1 MAADPNRQTLMQ
13 QLSEMRAT
21 RMQQMRSGGQQSQL
35 LGRQVQLTQSMN
47 AALQNNTRQLGT
59 LNTTMSTGFRNLSS
73 SFARSVAGLSSAIGR
88 GAMSGAGAAGSAAA
102 GVGRVSASAVSGITS
117 GVVSALSMALPAALA
132 GLVGKALI
140 WDNIEDGTKKEL
152 QENFTGVVK
161 NALGSDAFKDIT
173 KEIKVLTLTMGDM
186 LDSIGDK
193 ISGMAKAFGVKAG
206 PTLNKAKERAGKATD
221 KVNEVRKATK
231 DELEFYGDVGKRVV
245 GNLGQMDL
253 PDVGVKEVVEG
264 TAGLGAAKIAY
275 EASKGGKG
283 GKGEKAGKQPVV
295 DESIKKRIDAVNE
308 RKLKRR
314 EFVKANKL
322 PGSKLDLLSGGVFKR
337 IAGST
342 GKFAANFL
350 KEFNKLKLGKTLW
363 VIGVAMEVGMSEIV
377 HAEVDQ
383 MLEDEEITSKEA
395 AQLHK
400 WVTAQMWGSLIGA
413 SVLGTL
419 AGVGGSVIAGLTG
432 GAGTVI
438 VPAMVAGGSYVGSQ
452 GGQELAGKLVDL
464 PKSLTEPVAGV
475 SPTGAHSA
483 MANRRKKNRADQ
495 AQGSA
500 VPKPA
505 SYAEQVAQG
514 ESGEAG
520 YDAVFGSSTK
530 KQVEEYSKKTGK
542 KVSQMTIEEAIK
554 FGKSRGANRG
564 ALGKYQFMPTTLTE
578 ALIKSAGLKMTDMF
592 SPENQDKLFA
602 AYNKMNAAALKQLGI
617 EPNAANMHLAHILGP
632 KGAAKILNADPSA
645 NAGDVLGYKT
655 ESAARKTNPWMGKNA
670 GEVIALFGGR
680 AGGAPVDL
688 PEPDADTAVAGGTAP
703 SDVSGADVAQG
714 SAVAK
719 PTAGMTVSQK
729 ADYYRKKLTDEE
741 GAAGAPKP
749 SESPEG
755 AAKAKEPSKFGGFA
769 SMLAGGSFES
779 MKQQLLAGLDSDMER
794 KAEGQQAGPSVNYTG
809 GDTNIN
815 SNSGGGG
822 GGAPAYNPVAPAAS
836 YQSQF
841 TSIAGI
847 QRTA

>member
-35 LGRQVQLTQSMN
+35 MGRQVQLTQSMN

-73 SFARSVAGLSSAIGR
+73 SFTRSVAGLSSAIGK
-88 GAMSGAGAAGSAAA
+88 GAMGAAGGAAA
-102 GVGRVSASAVSGITS
+102 GVGRVSASAVSGIAS
-117 GVVSALSMALPAALA
+117 GVVSSLSMVLPAALA

-161 NALGSDAFKDIT
+161 NALGGDAFKDIT

-186 LDSIGDK
+186 LDSIGNK
-193 ISGMAKAFGVKAG
+193 ISGMAKALGVKAG
-206 PTLNKAKERAGKATD
+206 PALKNATEKGKQVAGKAG
-221 KVNEVRKATK
+221 ELRSATSS
-231 DELEFYGDVGKRVV
+231 EMEFYGKVGERVV
-245 GNLGQMDL
+245 GNLGPVDL
-253 PDVGVKEVVEG
+253 PDVGLKEVAVG
-264 TAGLGAAKIAY
+264 TAGVGAAKLAY
-275 EASKGGKG
+275 DSAKGKPGKP
-283 GKGEKAGKQPVV
+283 GKSGAEPRPKM
-295 DESIKKRIDAVNE
+295 DESITKRFEAAKE
-308 RKLKRR
+308 RKNKRR

-322 PGSKLDLLSGGVFKR
+322 AGSKIDLLSGGVFGR
-337 IAGST
+337 IAKAG

-350 KEFNKLKLGKTLW
+350 TEFNKVKGGKVLW
-363 VIGVAMEVGMSEIV
+363 VLGVAMEVGMSEVV

-395 AQLHK
+395 AALHK

-419 AGVGGSVIAGLTG
+419 AGIGAGAIAVASGGTGSVL
-432 GAGTVI
+432 
-438 VPAMVAGGSYVGSQ
+438 VPAAVIGASAVGS
-452 GGQELAGKLVDL
+452 GIGQETATKFVDL

-475 SPTGAHSA
+475 APTGASSS
-483 MANRRKKNRADQ
+483 MANRRKKNRQEQ

-500 VPKPA
+500 TPKPA

-530 KQVEEYSKKTGK
+530 KQVEEYKKTTGK
-542 KVSQMTIEEAIK
+542 KVSEMTIEEAIK

-578 ALIKSAGLKMTDMF
+578 ALLKSAGLKMTDMF
-592 SPENQDKLFA
+592 NPENQDKIFA

-617 EPNAANMHLAHILGP
+617 EPNATNMHLAHILGP
-632 KGAAKILNADPSA
+632 KGAAKVLSADPSA
-645 NAGDVLGYKT
+645 NAGDVLGYKQ
-655 ESAARKTNPWMGKNA
+655 ESAARKTNPWMNKSA
-670 GEVIALFGGR
+670 GEVVALFGAR
-680 AGGAPVDL
+680 AGGGPVDL
-688 PEPDADTAVAGGTAP
+688 PEPDADAAVASAGGVAP
-703 SDVSGADVAQG
+703 TGVSGGDVAQG

-719 PTAGMTVSQK
+719 PTEGMTVSQK
-729 ADYYRKKLTDEE
+729 ADYYRKKLTEEE
-741 GAAGAPKP
+741 GGGAPKP
-749 SESPEG
+749 GESPEG
-755 AAKAKEPSKFGGFA
+755 AATGKEPGKFGGFA
-769 SMLAGGSFES
+769 SMISGGGFES

-794 KAEGQQAGPSVNYTG
+794 KAEGQTAGPSINYTG
-809 GDTNIN
+809 GDTNVN